1 MERNQ
6 NTVSDINNGPRYS
19 IKTYILILVFASTI
33 GFWGGFTLINY
44 VLGHLLGAGC
54 QGLLRITVMTF
65 PVLIFCILYGFYKG
79 LVKHYGFKSDENLFF
94 GGKF

>member
-1 MERNQ
+1 M
-6 NTVSDINNGPRYS
+6 INKPRYS
-19 IKTYILILVFASTI
+19 IKKYLLLLVFSATVGLLVGVVI
-33 GFWGGFTLINY
+33 INY

-54 QGLLRITVMTF
+54 QDIIRITIIAF
-65 PVLIFCILYGFYKG
+65 PLVIFCVLYGFYKG